1 MTLAEEGRSPR
12 EESLL
17 SRPLLAQLTI
27 DWELVAYAGLALF
40 AILTRFWDLGSR
52 ALHHDESLHA
62 LYSWYL
68 YVGRGYVHDPMM
80 HGPFQFHAV
89 ALTYLLLG
97 ASDYTA
103 RVVPAIF
110 GVWVVIAPYFLRR
123 EMGRL
128 AALMAATLFA
138 ISPSFLYFSRFIR
151 NDIYMAGWAMLV
163 LIGIFGFLR
172 ERRPFYFYL
181 IAIGAAFSYAT
192 KETVYITGF
201 VFLLFFVLEALVALL
216 QKRTPIGWSALR
228 AVSGRTWAV
237 SIALFLVINLVLY
250 TTFFTNPRGVISG
263 STGAIGY
270 WLAQQG
276 VQRGGQPWFYYLLLI
291 PLYEFLPLL
300 VALGGGVFLAVRR
313 QLRGQSLF
321 FWFMVVWLLGTLV
334 IYSWAGEKMPWL
346 ELHTIQPLL
355 FLAALGLAGLSRRA
369 SRQLFSQASGFLV
382 LALVGLVAAVLL
394 GGLVAAQPPAGTQLG
409 MQASQL
415 QRMAMGL
422 LLIGMVAILVAIG
435 RREGSRTVLVPAAL
449 GLVAALLVLTIHT
462 GWGVTYARGDIPHDM
477 LVYVQSSPDVTK
489 VMREIER
496 VSERTGT
503 GKELRILLDGGYT
516 DNVGGQNV
524 SHESIAWPFEWYLRD
539 YKNKSYYSRTFSTPT
554 DAAVILAMVANEEPI
569 RGSVGNYVAVR
580 GRLNWWYPE
589 DYKGLTW
596 GKVWEGLRDT
606 ATRAK
611 LWRYFLY
618 RETLN
623 PLGSRDFDFF
633 VRSDLAR
640 GIPLQPAAGAA
651 PVAQPQALPADVT
664 VQAAPGGI
672 TVYGKT
678 ASGASVL
685 GEPRDVALGPDGL
698 IYVVDSASSKVVA
711 FRPDGTVAQ
720 QWGRKGSGDGE
731 FNEPWGIAVS
741 SGGEVYVADTWNHRV
756 QKFDRDGRFLAKWGT
771 FVDVKGQSAAQAGSF
786 WGPRDVAIAPD
797 GKILVTDTGNKRVQ
811 LFSPEGRFL
820 SMFGGEGS
828 EPGKLREPVGIAVDG
843 EGNVY
848 VADTWNRRVQKFDL
862 SGRPLA
868 QFSAP
873 GWESQ
878 SIVNKPYLA
887 VGQEGQILYTEPEKH
902 RFLVLDPSGRQV
914 GARGTQGTDP
924 AAFNVPVGIAIS
936 PLGEVFVADGR
947 NARVVKYQSWR

>member
-1 MTLAEEGRSPR
+1 MTLAEKSRSLR
-12 EESLL
+12 EEGVLG
-17 SRPLLAQLTI
+17 RPLLAQLTI
-27 DWELVAYAGLALF
+27 DWELVAYAGLVLF
-40 AILTRFWDLGSR
+40 TILTRFWDLGSR

-89 ALTYLLLG
+89 ALVYLLFG

-128 AALMAATLFA
+128 AALLAAALFA

-151 NDIYMAGWAMLV
+151 NDIYMAGWAMIV

-172 ERRPFYFYL
+172 ERRPFHFYL
-181 IAIGAAFSYAT
+181 IAVGAAFSYAT

-201 VFLLFFVLEALVALL
+201 VFLLFFVLEYVVSRLRGRSPAGWDAL
-216 QKRTPIGWSALR
+216 K

-250 TTFFTNPRGVISG
+250 TTFFTNPKGIVSG
-263 STGAIGY
+263 STGAITY

-300 VALGGGVFLAVRR
+300 VAFAGLVFLVARR
-313 QLRGQSLF
+313 KLLRQGLF
-321 FWFMVVWLLGTLV
+321 FWFMVVWLLGALA

-346 ELHTIQPLL
+346 SLHIAQPLV
-355 FLAALGLAGLSRRA
+355 FLAALGLAGLARRA
-369 SRQLFSQASGFLV
+369 SRQLFVQGAGFLV
-382 LALVGLVAAVLL
+382 LALVGLIGAVLL
-394 GGLVAAQPPAGTQLG
+394 GGLVAAQPLAGTQLG
-409 MQASQL
+409 IQAGQL
-415 QRMAMGL
+415 QRLAMGL
-422 LLIGMVAILVAIG
+422 LLVGLLAALVAIG
-435 RREGSRTVLVPAAL
+435 RREGSRAVLVPA
-449 GLVAALLVLTIHT
+449 GMGGVAALLVLTIHT
-462 GWGVTYARGDIPHDM
+462 GWGVTYARGDIPQDM

-496 VSERTGT
+496 ISERTGT
-503 GKELRILLDGGYT
+503 GKEMRILLDGGYT
-516 DNVGGQNV
+516 ENVGGQTV
-524 SHESIAWPFEWYLRD
+524 SHESIAWPFEWYLRE
-539 YKNKSYYSRTFSTPT
+539 YKNKSYYSRTFATPT

-569 RGSVGNYVAVR
+569 RNSVGDYVSIR

-596 GKVWEGLRDT
+596 GKIWEGLRDP

-640 GIPLQPAAGAA
+640 GISLQSAAA
-651 PVAQPQALPADVT
+651 PPAPQSQAVPDDVVA
-664 VQAAPGGI
+664 QAAPGGI
-672 TVYGKT
+672 TIFGKSG
-678 ASGASVL
+678 SGASVL
-685 GEPRDVALGPDGL
+685 SEPKDVAIAPDGL
-698 IYVVDSASSKVVA
+698 IYVVDSLASKVVV
-711 FRPDGTVAQ
+711 FRPDGTVAR
-720 QWGRKGSGDGE
+720 QWGRKGAGDGE

-741 SGGEVYVADTWNHRV
+741 PSGEVYVADTWNHRV
-756 QKFDRDGRFLAKWGT
+756 QKFDQDGRFLTKWGA
-771 FVDVKGQSAAQAGSF
+771 FADVKGQLSVQPGSF
-786 WGPRDVAIAPD
+786 WGPRDVAVAPD
-797 GKILVTDTGNKRVQ
+797 GKVLVTDTGNKRVQ
-811 LFSPEGRFL
+811 VFDPEGRFL
-820 SMFGGEGS
+820 SLFGGEGT
-828 EPGKLREPVGIAVDG
+828 EAGMLREPVGIAVDG
-843 EGNVY
+843 DGNVF
-848 VADTWNRRVQKFDL
+848 VADTWNRRIQKLDKD
-862 SGRPLA
+862 GRPLA

-878 SIVNKPYLA
+878 STANKPYLA
-887 VGQEGQILYTEPEKH
+887 IDADGYILYTEPEKH

-914 GARGTQGTDP
+914 GANGTQGTEP
-924 AAFNVPVGIAIS
+924 AAFNLPVGIALS
-936 PLGEVFVADGR
+936 SLGEVFVADGR